1 MTSARDNPGAP
12 QQKQGWQKLIG
23 KQSHVDIMRKFRDQ
37 LVAAR
42 KFRETCRVKEEISS
56 LFGSL
61 GCGRERLLGNM
72 VVMRCD
78 IAHCSLAQQ
87 LRP

>member
-1 MTSARDNPGAP
+1 MASARDNPGAP

-61 GCGRERLLGNM
+61 GGDEVRYR
-72 VVMRCD
+72 
-78 IAHCSLAQQ
+78 SLWFGATAT
-87 LRP
+87 P